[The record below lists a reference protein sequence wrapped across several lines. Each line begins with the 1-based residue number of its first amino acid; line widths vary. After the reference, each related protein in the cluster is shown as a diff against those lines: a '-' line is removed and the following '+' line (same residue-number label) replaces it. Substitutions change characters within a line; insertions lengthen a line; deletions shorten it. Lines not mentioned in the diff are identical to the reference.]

1 LDLKPRERGPPASRQ
16 QTNTFP
22 ILPSLPNPGFH
33 NQMPYPIQFY
43 PQQPFPPGAGAMVMT
58 LQAGSSN
65 FPQHGQHLERNR
77 CNFHRKFQEDG
88 SYQDDDFRHFEQRN
102 ERREDKRFKPY
113 RSDSDLGKTHSQFN
127 DSREHSHY
135 RHHMN
140 HEEPRRNDQRE
151 RSKHHD
157 DSRRSD
163 NRERSTYYHNDQRR
177 NNQKGKANYHHHR

>member
-1 LDLKPRERGPPASRQ
+1 MPYP
-16 QTNTFP
+16 TF
-22 ILPSLPNPGFH
+22 PSLPNPGFQ

-43 PQQPFPPGAGAMVMT
+43 QQQPFPPGEMVMT
-58 LQAGSSN
+58 LQAGSAIP
-65 FPQHGQHLERNR
+65 PQHGQHLERSR

-102 ERREDKRFKPY
+102 DRREDNKRFKPY
-113 RSDSDLGKTHSQFN
+113 RSDSDLGKTHSQYN
-127 DSREHSHY
+127 DSREHGHY

-177 NNQKGKANYHHHR
+177 NNQKGKSNYHHHR